1 MIRQPLRQ
9 VRFHWVL
16 PITLLLLAPLLVSWG
31 TFGHEHINRAA
42 VLILPDSMQT
52 FFFNHV
58 DFITQESTVPDLRK
72 YTLNDKAENP
82 RHYIDLENFK
92 PQPEQLLTLADAQKK
107 YDAGFLQQNGIL
119 PWYIV
124 EVMEKLTRAFRE
136 GRKTEIL
143 FLSADLAHYLGDA
156 HMPLHTSA
164 NHDGQLTNQRGI
176 HALWESR
183 IPELFGEGYNLHSDG
198 RVRYIPDVRAETWRI
213 MYQTHALV
221 DTLLGTERA
230 VRREFDAKRVY
241 QTDSSG
247 TVVKNRFNQT
257 FFSVAYARQY
267 HQRLNGMVEV
277 QMRTAARTTA
287 DYWYTAWVNAGR
299 PDLSKLDPE
308 ALTKRNRK
316 ALKQEKKMWTRGKLF
331 GITADK
337 ED

>member
-1 MIRQPLRQ
+1 MPAPKHRLTQLWP
-9 VRFHWVL
+9 
-16 PITLLLLAPLLVSWG
+16 LLLILTVPGLLAWG

-42 VLILPDSMQT
+42 VLILPDSMQA

-58 DFITQESTVPDLRK
+58 DFVTQESTVPDVRK

-82 RHYIDLENFK
+82 RHYIDLENFTGDPK
-92 PQPEQLLTLADAQKK
+92 DLLTMADVQKK
-107 YDAGFLQQNGIL
+107 YDPAFLQQNGIL

-124 EVMEKLTRAFRE
+124 EVMDKLTRAFRE

-143 FLSADLAHYLGDA
+143 FLSADLAHYLADA

-183 IPELFGEGYNLHSDG
+183 IPELFGESYNLHSDG
-198 RVRYIPDVRAETWRI
+198 PVQYIPDVRAETWQLMAR
-213 MYQTHALV
+213 THSLV

-247 TVVKNRFNQT
+247 TLVKNRFNQT
-257 FFSVAYARQY
+257 FFSVDYARTF
-267 HQRLNGMVEV
+267 HERLNGMVET
-277 QMRTAARTTA
+277 QMRAAARVTA
-287 DYWYTAWVNAGR
+287 NYWYTAWVNAGR
-299 PDLSKLDPE
+299 PDLARLDPK
-308 ALTKRNRK
+308 ALTDRNRK
-316 ALKQEKKMWTRGKLF
+316 ALRQEKKLWATGKLF
-331 GITADK
+331 GITADR
-337 ED
+337 EY